1 MLRNTGVSLQS
12 HLPQQLNEVRNNMLK
27 ERHLML
33 NADNTRKLRVVD
45 KNDKPVLQEKLPG
58 ASKFTT
64 QFPNSVNGDNGRA
77 GRNLRSGT
85 GRSNTINL
93 ENEEH

>member
-1 MLRNTGVSLQS
+1 
-12 HLPQQLNEVRNNMLK
+12 
-27 ERHLML
+27 ML

-64 QFPNSVNGDNGRA
+64 LQFPNSVNGDNGRA
-77 GRNLRSGT
+77 GRNLRSG
-85 GRSNTINL
+85 RRNTINL
-93 ENEEH
+93 ENDEH